1 MKFDEY
7 VFNLSAE
14 AYNNAKSP
22 NNDKNEEI
30 KKKQDKLL
38 KLLLMKF
45 QEQLK
50 SQKNLDKGILKAKF
64 ENKFW
69 SDFNDGYQEIDELV
83 KSDNFDSFASDYC
96 MYIGEVEDR
105 CNEYYNAYYEIIWD
119 YKTYFEE
126 FKSHQPAKKTV
137 NNKRKEAR
145 EAKKAFCKE
154 FGHNFSEWKEVKWTT
169 IEEDGPVGIEALFT
183 GVGYTKV
190 EHTKWTRHCKKCGT
204 TQSSSKKP
212 AEVEAKEIE
221 EQIKILQKKLET
233 KK

>member
-69 SDFNDGYQEIDELV
+69 SDFNDGYQEIDELA

-126 FKSHQPAKKTV
+126 LKSHQP
-137 NNKRKEAR
+137 
-145 EAKKAFCKE
+145 
-154 FGHNFSEWKEVKWTT
+154 
-169 IEEDGPVGIEALFT
+169 
-183 GVGYTKV
+183 
-190 EHTKWTRHCKKCGT
+190 
-204 TQSSSKKP
+204 
-212 AEVEAKEIE
+212 
-221 EQIKILQKKLET
+221 T
-233 KK
+233 KKQSRKTIK